1 MSKQRPIH
9 QFTEFDLTCE
19 EKNEYDKTYG
29 SDLSYGYYSAYKATN
44 KLPKEWYEYLEE
56 VKKISKKDSKLDRLE
71 YQEYL
76 RKTHKK
82 TNFPKYSEG
91 RSAGVFTSTGR
102 FLKASST
109 TLNLSF
115 EAIFQFYFTLF
126 AQKYFIENPT
136 KRQYKNKNDD
146 DTKSTNYHFF
156 HAKVRK
162 NNGFSVKC
170 SKKSTSFSQSRYFCV
185 YLHLRIK
192 NHIIISP

>member
-82 TNFPKYSEG
+82 TNFPKYCKLRDEG
-91 RSAGVFTSTGR
+91 KLRPKWWYG
-102 FLKASST
+102 FLKKCLSSMPKNFT
-109 TLNLSF
+109 EADAEYREYCQMFNDHITYFEYYAMKAEDNLPSEWYVF
-115 EAIFQFYFTLF
+115 LIQLEKSI
-126 AQKYFIENPT
+126 IELE
-136 KRQYKNKNDD
+136 
-146 DTKSTNYHFF
+146 
-156 HAKVRK
+156 
-162 NNGFSVKC
+162 
-170 SKKSTSFSQSRYFCV
+170 QSY
-185 YLHLRIK
+185 
-192 NHIIISP
+192 